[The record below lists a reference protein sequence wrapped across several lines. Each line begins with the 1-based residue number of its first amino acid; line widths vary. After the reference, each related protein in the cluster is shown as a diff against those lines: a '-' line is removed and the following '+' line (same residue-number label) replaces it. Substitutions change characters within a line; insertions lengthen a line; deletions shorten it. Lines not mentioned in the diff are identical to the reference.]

1 METLDFVVKALKEIG
16 EFIADFVA
24 NIMKFAGGFKKKFH
38 YEVEGSEEYQPKA
51 DAV

>member
-16 EFIADFVA
+16 DFIADFVA
-24 NIMKFAGGFKKKFH
+24 NITTFAKGFKKKFN
-38 YEVEGSEEYQPKA
+38 YEVEGSDEYQPKA